1 MSGEGCYLI
10 MEVQILKIILGID
23 IPVSIKN
30 GIYYCDDRPYRDQ
43 QYAKKVYELQKYI
56 DGLDEL
62 DDRLKLLVHEYVT
75 NGAKI
80 ESINRDISR
89 IENQV
94 KNIIE
99 ERKYLNDKDFE

>member
-1 MSGEGCYLI
+1 MVS
-10 MEVQILKIILGID
+10 EVQILKIILGID

-43 QYAKKVYELQKYI
+43 QYAKRVYELREYV

-62 DDRLKLLVHEYVT
+62 DDRLKLLVHEYVV

-94 KNIIE
+94 RNIIE
-99 ERKYLNDKDFE
+99 ERKYLNEEV